1 MLLLSQPRFTPPAAG
16 LEVPGTPPPATFDAP
31 KPRGPSP
38 RRHNNIHMDIEQE
51 RGHLQ
56 EHVKEEYID
65 PKQMDDNQLL
75 MTYFKKYDTDD
86 NKKLDG
92 LELLEA
98 IRRMDG
104 KIMISVFIFTITE
117 KAPTRA
123 FSWLK

>member
-1 MLLLSQPRFTPPAAG
+1 MPVLTVSSIVVEETSLDAPAAG
-16 LEVPGTPPPATFDAP
+16 LEVPGTPPPPPATFDAP

-104 KIMISVFIFTITE
+104 KVTMNCQ
-117 KAPTRA
+117 
-123 FSWLK
+123 W